1 MDVQLAGLVEES
13 VVDGPGM
20 RFVIFTQGCEHHC
33 VGCHNPQTHDP
44 KGGEAVS
51 IGWLKEQIDKQK
63 LIRGITFSGGE
74 PFMQAE
80 AMAELAR
87 YAKGKKLHTLAY
99 TGYTLEEIL
108 VMSKTDKG
116 VADFLSSLDMLVDGP
131 FILKERDITLKF
143 RGSANQRILDVPKSL
158 AQGKAVLWE
167 DPNEIMLKAFHR
179 D

>member
-1 MDVQLAGLVEES
+1 
-13 VVDGPGM
+13 
-20 RFVIFTQGCEHHC
+20 
-33 VGCHNPQTHDP
+33 
-44 KGGEAVS
+44 
-51 IGWLKEQIDKQK
+51 
-63 LIRGITFSGGE
+63 
-74 PFMQAE
+74 
-80 AMAELAR
+80 
-87 YAKGKKLHTLAY
+87 
-99 TGYTLEEIL
+99 
-108 VMSKTDKG
+108 MSKTDKG